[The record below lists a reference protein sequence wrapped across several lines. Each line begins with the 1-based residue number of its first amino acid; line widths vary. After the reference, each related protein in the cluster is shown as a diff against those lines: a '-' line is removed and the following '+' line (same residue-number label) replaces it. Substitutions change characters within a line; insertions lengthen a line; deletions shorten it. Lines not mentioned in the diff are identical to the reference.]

1 MGEVELQ
8 RVLKPTSSDCR
19 SLGSNNYPSVRFPKV
34 SIGIA
39 VEKCPKTFSGTGVLL
54 NVAMPTTSGRDL
66 SQGKT
71 PEENRILGTIKD
83 TEEISTKPKEQNT
96 SPWFSTRS
104 IHYETSG
111 AETVQVVGNQASV
124 VQLGDGVYKKLDTF
138 SFRKRREADG
148 NIEQAEKVTFNTV
161 QEMRIREGDKSR
173 EHPIVRTD
181 HKNKALKMK
190 LWEILG
196 AGSQN
201 KQTGNLPDLEETRTL
216 YDNCQRE
223 VSPKVVPPDE
233 QNDGKLADLEDT
245 RTLNENNIS
254 KGKLPNSD
262 PIETDSSLNQVKMRP
277 VTHSQTRNK
286 VPPAKVLKLQ
296 HKTPGGKKPL
306 PSFSSDSKKKQE
318 QKNIF
323 AFDDGG
329 GKLSNVGRTASG
341 TSNSSKWKI
350 ENKKAKVEPR
360 RIHFPR
366 KSPSGNRLQYTE
378 REQEQLVPDKAS
390 LQNKETG
397 RSPSLPD
404 QFETPKEVNGN
415 THSLRRVHECSTSH
429 NYVGSPFLK
438 KKTQSRENEVS
449 MAGRNNALHQEKVS
463 NPGVPNYND
472 IRDDLQSPTFAM
484 NASASPQKSELPD
497 EDFCSPSLP
506 KSLDCSGTGSYASDG
521 NKESS
526 NDTHETHESQEVIPQ
541 HFEEEK
547 ESGKKPFGTSIED
560 QMTRSAEGKDYFSNG
575 YSRPE
580 KLFLDSENCKSTP
593 TFLRK
598 QGHSLKNEKASR
610 TNISSPSLVV
620 TSRTEETAL
629 LDKASKQFPENSLQR
644 AVYQL
649 ALVLERF
656 KTKIKSHTD
665 KKSSEILLAAA
676 EKVQLE
682 LQDADSNMEADVEKF
697 VSFGKSKRKRLELKF
712 QEQQEKLKT
721 IHAKFKEEV
730 NQHLVDCRNA
740 LEEFEAH
747 QIELK
752 GNAEKLKALHRKLLL
767 NVEEAIEAQLGEA
780 ETRVADIRMEA
791 RKKMKVLKHVL
802 KEWIMEG
809 ES

>member
-1 MGEVELQ
+1 M
-8 RVLKPTSSDCR
+8 
-19 SLGSNNYPSVRFPKV
+19 
-34 SIGIA
+34 
-39 VEKCPKTFSGTGVLL
+39 LL

-71 PEENRILGTIKD
+71 PEENRILGMIKD

-173 EHPIVRTD
+173 EHPVVRTD

-286 VPPAKVLKLQ
+286 VPPAKGLKLQ
-296 HKTPGGKKPL
+296 NKTPGGKKPL

-526 NDTHETHESQEVIPQ
+526 
-541 HFEEEK
+541 
-547 ESGKKPFGTSIED
+547 
-560 QMTRSAEGKDYFSNG
+560 
-575 YSRPE
+575 
-580 KLFLDSENCKSTP
+580 
-593 TFLRK
+593 
-598 QGHSLKNEKASR
+598 
-610 TNISSPSLVV
+610 
-620 TSRTEETAL
+620 
-629 LDKASKQFPENSLQR
+629 
-644 AVYQL
+644 
-649 ALVLERF
+649 
-656 KTKIKSHTD
+656 
-665 KKSSEILLAAA
+665 
-676 EKVQLE
+676 
-682 LQDADSNMEADVEKF
+682 
-697 VSFGKSKRKRLELKF
+697 VSF
-712 QEQQEKLKT
+712 
-721 IHAKFKEEV
+721 I
-730 NQHLVDCRNA
+730 
-740 LEEFEAH
+740 
-747 QIELK
+747 
-752 GNAEKLKALHRKLLL
+752 
-767 NVEEAIEAQLGEA
+767 
-780 ETRVADIRMEA
+780 
-791 RKKMKVLKHVL
+791 
-802 KEWIMEG
+802 
-809 ES
+809 